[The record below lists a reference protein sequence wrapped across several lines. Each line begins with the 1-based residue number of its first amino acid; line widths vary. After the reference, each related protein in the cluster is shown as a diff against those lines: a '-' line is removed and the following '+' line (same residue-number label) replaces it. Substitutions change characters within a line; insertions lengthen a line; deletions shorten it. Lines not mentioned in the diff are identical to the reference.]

1 MNGSKRKISCMGAN
15 VARLDTLPITR
26 DKTSKGV
33 TRKMAK
39 VCRTEA
45 AINKLHRRKAAQMQN
60 ACALT
65 KFYENQRDERRAKRY
80 KRCIHCRSRLEVSE
94 GRAYNVAFACGV
106 RCCKMCAAQRAFEQF
121 KKYAPVLATFKSIV
135 FITLTCETVTGANL
149 KAAVRQRRGIIRMM
163 AQAAK
168 KRYHRGLSSFRYRG
182 ILKTEITIRPEDM
195 YHPHIHLLLEGTKED
210 AERIVQDW
218 IQRCTEAGLK
228 VSREAQNIQLCTSVE
243 QALTELTKYV
253 VKDADGRENKITN
266 HPAERQAVVWEAME
280 GTRALQPIGIK
291 GVKDDDDCNEQVG
304 TEVAPET
311 PKGYYRW
318 KSECKD
324 WVSASGDYLMSRQ
337 AYLHP
342 KRLPYLHP
350 MAHSA
355 HKPSKLAET
364 AHRGIILQRLPYL
377 YPMAHSAHK
386 PSNKQQTA

>member
-1 MNGSKRKISCMGAN
+1 MGAN
-15 VARLDTLPITR
+15 VPRLDTLPITR
-26 DKTSKGV
+26 DKTSQGAS
-33 TRKMAK
+33 RKLLK
-39 VCRTEA
+39 KCRTESP
-45 AINKLHRRKAAQMQN
+45 INKLHRRKSAQMPN
-60 ACALT
+60 MCAL
-65 KFYENQRDERRAKRY
+65 KDWYKEKGDEQRAKRY
-80 KRCIHCRSRLEVSE
+80 HRGIHCRSRLEVSD

-106 RCCKMCAAQRAFEQF
+106 RCCKMCASQRAFEQF

-163 AQAAK
+163 AQAVK
-168 KRYHRGLSSFRYRG
+168 KRYQRGLSAFRYRG

-195 YHPHIHLLLEGTKED
+195 YHPHIHLLLEGTLED

-218 IQRCTEAGLK
+218 MQRCTEAGLK
-228 VSREAQNIQLCTSVE
+228 VSREAQNIRLCTSVE
-243 QALTELTKYV
+243 DGLTELTKYV
-253 VKDADGRENKITN
+253 VKDAAGKANKITN
-266 HPAERQAVVWEAME
+266 HSVDRQSVVWEAME
-280 GTRALQPIGIK
+280 KTRAVQPIGIK
-291 GVKDDDDCNEQVG
+291 GIKDDDDCNEQVG

-342 KRLPYLHP
+342 QRLPYLHP

-355 HKPSKLAET
+355 HTPSKLAEI

-377 YPMAHSAHK
+377 HPMAYSTHT

>member
-1 MNGSKRKISCMGAN
+1 MGAN
-15 VARLDTLPITR
+15 VPRLDTLPITR
-26 DKTSKGV
+26 DKTSQGAS
-33 TRKMAK
+33 RKMLK
-39 VCRTEA
+39 RCRTES
-45 AINKLHRRKAAQMQN
+45 AINKLHRRKAAQMPN
-60 ACALT
+60 AIALV
-65 KFYENQRDERRAKRY
+65 KLYEDRMDEQRAKRY

-121 KKYAPVLATFKSIV
+121 KKYTPVLATFKSIV

-163 AQAAK
+163 VQAQK
-168 KRYHRGLSSFRYRG
+168 KRYQRGLSSFRYRG
-182 ILKTEITIRPEDM
+182 ILKAEITIRPEDL
-195 YHPHIHLLLEGTKED
+195 YHPHIHLLLEGTLED

-243 QALTELTKYV
+243 QGLKELTKYV
-253 VKDADGRENKITN
+253 VKDAAGRENKITN
-266 HPAERQAVVWEAME
+266 HPADRQSVVWEAME
-280 GTRALQPIGIK
+280 KTRALQPIGIK
-291 GVKDDDDCNEQVG
+291 GVKDEDDCNEQVG
-304 TEVAPET
+304 TEVAQET
-311 PKGYYRW
+311 PTGYYRW

-324 WVSASGDYLMSRQ
+324 WVSASGDCLMSRQ

-342 KRLPYLHP
+342 QKLPYLHP
-350 MAHSA
+350 MPHSTRT
-355 HKPSKLAET
+355 PSKLTEI

-377 YPMAHSAHK
+377 HPMHYSTRT